1 MSVDPLA
8 HDQIVVE
15 QVRKLFELRNQY
27 GLFAIDGQRIG
38 SIEQV
43 GQGPLA
49 VAVRFLGDLDVA
61 LPISLLVEDHQ
72 GQPVLRLDKAWF
84 RWVITVTRADATVL
98 GSIRKR
104 WRLGKARFEVLG
116 ADGAKVADV
125 RATNWRARDFA
136 FADASGRAVANVTK
150 QWRGLATEMFT
161 DADSYVVD
169 LQGAEEPLRSL
180 ALAAALSIDII
191 MKQKD

>member
-1 MSVDPLA
+1 MPAAPLD

-15 QVRKLFELRNQY
+15 QVRKFFELRNQY
-27 GLFAIDGQRIG
+27 GLYATDGQRIG

-43 GQGPLA
+43 GQGSLTLA
-49 VAVRFLGDLDVA
+49 VRVLGDLDVA

-72 GQPVLRLDKAWF
+72 GEPLLRLDKAWF
-84 RWVITVTRADATVL
+84 RWVITVTRADGTAL

-116 ADGAKVADV
+116 PDGAKLGDV
-125 RATNWRARDFA
+125 QASNWRARDFA
-136 FADASGRAVANVTK
+136 FVDVSGRTVAKVAK
-150 QWRGLATEMFT
+150 QWRGLATEVFT

>member
-1 MSVDPLA
+1 MAADPLT

-27 GLFAIDGQRIG
+27 GLFATDGQRIG

-43 GQGPLA
+43 GQGSLTT
-49 VAVRFLGDLDVA
+49 VVRILGDLDVA

-72 GQPVLRLDKAWF
+72 GEPVLRLDKAWF
-84 RWVITVTRADATVL
+84 RWVITVTRADGSVL

-104 WRLGKARFEVLG
+104 WQIGKARFEVLG
-116 ADGAKVADV
+116 PDGAKVGDV

-136 FADASGRAVANVTK
+136 FVDTSGHTVANVTK
-150 QWRGLATEMFT
+150 QWRGLATELFT

>member
-1 MSVDPLA
+1 MPTDPLA
-8 HDQIVVE
+8 HDQLVVE

-27 GLFAIDGQRIG
+27 GLFATDGQRVG

-43 GQGPLA
+43 GQGA
-49 VAVRFLGDLDVA
+49 WTVVVRILGDLDVA
-61 LPISLLVEDHQ
+61 LPITLLVEDHQ

-84 RWVITVTRADATVL
+84 RWVIAVTRADGTAI

-116 ADGAKVADV
+116 PDGAKLGDV
-125 RATNWRARDFA
+125 QASNWRAREFA
-136 FADASGRAVANVTK
+136 FVDVSGRTVANVAK
-150 QWRGLATEMFT
+150 QWRGLATEVFT

-180 ALAAALSIDII
+180 ALAAALSIDVI